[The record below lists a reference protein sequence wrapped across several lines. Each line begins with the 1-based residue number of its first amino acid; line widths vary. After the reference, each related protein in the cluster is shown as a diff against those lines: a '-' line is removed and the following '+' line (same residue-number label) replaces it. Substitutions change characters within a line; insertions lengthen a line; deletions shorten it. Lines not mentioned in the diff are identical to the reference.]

1 MQKETALNG
10 DAVLLGTRNRML
22 EKKALSEKEIL
33 EVVQKGNKDAYQEIV
48 VRYMQSAYYVALGF
62 VHNQQD
68 ALDISQD
75 AFIRAFRR
83 IKKFDTEKPFFP
95 WFYKILKNLCF
106 DYFKRRQR
114 RSEVPLENV
123 RVLEVE
129 DEDRE
134 MKKALWKGIE
144 ELPPEQKE
152 IIILRYFRQFSY
164 QEMAEVLDK
173 PIGTIMS
180 SLYYAKKRLKGIVG
194 KYLGFE

>member
-1 MQKETALNG
+1 MQKETVLNG
-10 DAVLLGTRNRML
+10 DAVLLGAKNRML

-33 EVVQKGNKDAYQEIV
+33 EVIQKGNKEAYQEIV
-48 VRYMQSAYYVALGF
+48 VRYMQSAYYVALSF

-95 WFYKILKNLCF
+95 WFYKILKNLCI

-114 RSEVPLENV
+114 RNEVPLENV
-123 RVLEVE
+123 RILEVE
-129 DEDRE
+129 HEDRE

-152 IIILRYFRQFSY
+152 IIILRYFRQLSY
-164 QEMAEVLDK
+164 QEMAEVLGK

>member
-1 MQKETALNG
+1 MQKETVLNG
-10 DAVLLGTRNRML
+10 DAVLCDAGNRML
-22 EKKALSEKEIL
+22 DTKGLSEREIL
-33 EVVQKGNKDAYQEIV
+33 EVVQRGNREAYQEIV
-48 VRYMQSAYYVALGF
+48 VRYMQSAYYVALAF

-95 WFYKILKNLCF
+95 WFYKILKNLCM

-114 RSEVPLENV
+114 RNEVPLENV
-123 RVLEVE
+123 PVLKTEQ
-129 DEDRE
+129 EDRE
-134 MKKALWKGIE
+134 MKKALWKGID

-152 IIILRYFRQFSY
+152 IIILRYFRQLSY
-164 QEMAEVLDK
+164 QEMAEISGK

>member
-22 EKKALSEKEIL
+22 EKRALSEREIL
-33 EVVQKGNKDAYQEIV
+33 EVVQKGNKEAYQEIV
-48 VRYMQSAYYVALGF
+48 VRYMHSAYYVALAF

-68 ALDISQD
+68 AMDISQD

-95 WFYKILKNLCF
+95 WFYKILKNLCI

-114 RSEVPLENV
+114 RNEVPLENV

-129 DEDRE
+129 HEDRE

-152 IIILRYFRQFSY
+152 IIILRYFRQLSY
-164 QEMAEVLDK
+164 QEMAEVLGK

-194 KYLGFE
+194 VYLGFE

>member
-1 MQKETALNG
+1 MLKETTLNG
-10 DAVLLGTRNRML
+10 DTVLLGARNRML

-33 EVVQKGNKDAYQEIV
+33 EVVQKGNKEAYQEIV
-48 VRYMQSAYYVALGF
+48 VRYMQSAYYVALAF

-95 WFYKILKNLCF
+95 WFYKILKNLCI
-106 DYFKRRQR
+106 DHFKRRQR
-114 RSEVPLENV
+114 RNEVPLENV
-123 RVLEVE
+123 RVLAVE
-129 DEDRE
+129 HEDRE

-152 IIILRYFRQFSY
+152 IIILRYFRQLSY
-164 QEMAEVLDK
+164 QEMSEVLDK

-180 SLYYAKKRLKGIVG
+180 SLYYAKKRLKGIAG